1 MLHMRGI
8 GLAVALA
15 LAAAVTSASTLEQD
29 FNSPPRDAR
38 LRAYWWWINGNV
50 TREAITRDLEEMKA
64 KGFGGALICDADGSS
79 QEGNDRAP
87 HGPTFFSP
95 EWRELYKHTL
105 READRL
111 GLEMSLN
118 IQSGWNL
125 GGPMVKPEDAP
136 KKLVWTETRVKGGAP
151 FDGKLAQPKGSGG
164 FYRDLFVLAY
174 REANP
179 GQPSVTAT
187 LSASTSQTAHPPALA
202 ADGDSESFWV
212 SDGSKPGEG
221 PTAAKPQWIAAEF
234 ERPMTLT
241 NATIIGR
248 SGYGPRECELRVSDD
263 GKAFRTVKKFTARAN
278 GETSV
283 TIDAVEVRA
292 VRLVAKST
300 YDPRFPDNTRNVQLA
315 EFRFAGPAWTWPD
328 HSAAARRPL
337 QNLAQKALIKSLM
350 PFSAPEPTALF
361 QEFPAKEGEE
371 DTKAPDI
378 VDLTKKLGSG
388 DKLDWRAPEGSWT
401 VLRFGY
407 TLNDHCRVSTCSEG
421 WDGYALDPFDDGAF
435 RRYWDAVVE
444 PLIADA
450 GPLAGTA
457 LKYLHT
463 DSWEVEV
470 ANWTPALREQF
481 QKRRGYDL
489 LPWLPV
495 IAGRIV
501 NSRSE
506 SDRFLHDFRRTM
518 GDLAIANHFQI
529 FRDEAHKH
537 GLLIHPESGGPHAV
551 PIDAQQCL
559 GFNDAPMSEF
569 WSWSWKHRIGDENR
583 FFIKQPASAAHT
595 NGRKLVLAEG
605 FTNIG
610 PHWQESLWENLKPA
624 FDKALCE
631 GLNLLVWH
639 AFVCSPK
646 EQGIPGQQYFAGTH
660 LNPNVT
666 WWPQSGPFF
675 AYLNRCQ
682 ALLQRGRP
690 FADVLYYYGDCV
702 PNFAQHK
709 RTDPAKVQPGYD
721 YDVIS
726 EEALL
731 TRASVRDGHIVLP
744 GGVSYRVLVL
754 VNREVVSL
762 PVLRKVREWVAAGAT
777 VVGPRPTQASGL
789 KDAAQADAEVK
800 RIADELWSPV
810 GTPPRGARRGVV
822 SDKTARE
829 VLRSQGVMPDCEI
842 DTPTTNAAVAFDFIH
857 RTDGDTEIYFVAN
870 RATNAVSARCTFRIA
885 GKAPELWDAVSGTH
899 RIAKVYEERDG
910 RMTLPLDF
918 APCGSQFVVFREKA
932 SGGQDSGAAGHGS
945 HVAGRKPS
953 ETSVVCTLSGPW
965 QVTFDPKWGGPE
977 KAVTFKDLSDW
988 TDQPDPGIKYYSG
1001 TAVYRKT
1008 IDLPL
1013 SAFCPPT
1020 SLFLDL
1026 GAVRELAEVS
1036 VNGKPCGIVWSPP
1049 FRVDI
1054 MEAVK
1059 PGTNEVEIRAVN
1071 FWYNRVAGDRELPAE
1086 KRLTRTNIKKL
1097 QNPGSPLMPSGLL
1110 GPVTVL
1116 RASEEASKAL

>member
-1 MLHMRGI
+1 MRGI

-50 TREAITRDLEEMKA
+50 TKEAITRDLEEMKA

-610 PHWQESLWENLKPA
+610 PHWQESLWKNLKPA

-709 RTDPAKVQPGYD
+709 RTNPAKVQPGYD

-731 TRASVRDGHIVLP
+731 ARASVRDGRIVLP
-744 GGVSYRVLVL
+744 DGVSYRLLVL
-754 VNREVVSL
+754 VNRDVISL

-777 VVGPRPTQASGL
+777 IVGPKPTQASGL
-789 KDAAQADAEVK
+789 KDATQADSEVK
-800 RIADELWSPV
+800 RIADELWFPV
-810 GTPPRGARRGVV
+810 GTPPRGVRKGVI

-829 VLRSQGVMPDCEI
+829 VLLAQGVKPDCEI
-842 DTPTTNAAVAFDFIH
+842 DAPTTNAAAFDFIH

-870 RATNAVSARCTFRIA
+870 RATNAVSVRCTFRIA

-899 RIAKVYEERDG
+899 RMAKTYDERDG
-910 RMTLPLDF
+910 RVSLPLDF
-918 APCGSQFVVFREKA
+918 APCGSQFLVFREKA
-932 SGGQDSGAAGHGS
+932 SKGQDAGTAGRGS
-945 HVAGRKPS
+945 HVASLNSS
-953 ETSVVCTLSGPW
+953 ETSVVSTLAGSW

-977 KAVTFKDLSDW
+977 KPVTFETLQDW
-988 TDQPDPGIKYYSG
+988 TQRPEPGITHYSG
-1001 TAVYRKT
+1001 TASYRK
-1008 IDLPL
+1008 
-1013 SAFCPPT
+1013 SF
-1020 SLFLDL
+1020 SLDDARLATRDTRLYLDL
-1026 GAVRELAEVS
+1026 GQVRELAEVS
-1036 VNGKPCGIVWSPP
+1036 VNGKPCGTVWSPP

-1054 MEAVK
+1054 TDAVK
-1059 PGTNEVEIRAVN
+1059 PGTNEVEIHVVN
-1071 FWYNRVAGDRELPAE
+1071 FWYNRVVGDKDLSVE

-1110 GPVTVL
+1110 GPVTVQ
-1116 RASEEASKAL
+1116 SEAR